1 MAAEK
6 TRVLVLAEHTGTS
19 ERLLDA
25 LKERAA
31 HGPVAFMI
39 VIPGKPHVQAVPDAA
54 VADLEMPDVETPP
67 ELEHELEEVL
77 ERLREAGLE
86 VEGRVGDA
94 DAVAAVADAVNFDEF
109 DHIIVSTPPKH
120 LSKWLKIDLAHR
132 IEGMT
137 DLPVEHVPAE
147 PADEF

>member
-6 TRVLVLAEHTGTS
+6 SHVLVLAEHTGTS
-19 ERLLDA
+19 ERLLEA

-31 HGPVAFMI
+31 QGPVRFMV
-39 VIPGKPHVQAVPDAA
+39 VIPGEPHVRAVPDAA

-67 ELEHELEEVL
+67 QLEQELQEVL
-77 ERLREAGLE
+77 ERLRAAGLE
-86 VEGRVGDA
+86 ADGRVGDA
-94 DAVAAVADAVNFDEF
+94 DAVAAVADSVNFEEF
-109 DHIIVSTPPKH
+109 DQIIVSTPPKH

-137 DLPVEHVPAE
+137 DLPVVSVPAE